1 MMRFGSQVVLLC
13 QIAVAPAYLAG
24 QRHVSRLDGRVP
36 PALAAAVGVLV
47 DSAAARRLP
56 SDPLIDKAIEGVAK
70 GVVPERV
77 LTAVHMVLDQLDT
90 AAAAI
95 RAGDIRTPDSEAIEA
110 GAFALA
116 AGVSGREI
124 ARLVKGGTTSGS
136 PAATLRVAGTL
147 AALGVPAAQAVD
159 LILGTIRHGGSAAD
173 VLSLPARVQSQVTH
187 GETPSQAAAGIAR
200 SNGARGSPPGG
211 PKPGRGQG
219 NPHKP

>member
-1 MMRFGSQVVLLC
+1 MRFGSQVVLLC

-47 DSAAARRLP
+47 DSAAARGLP

-124 ARLVKGGTTSGS
+124 ARRPPCESPGRSPRSASPRRRRSTSFSG
-136 PAATLRVAGTL
+136 PFATAARPPTCC
-147 AALGVPAAQAVD
+147 PS
-159 LILGTIRHGGSAAD
+159 RHGS
-173 VLSLPARVQSQVTH
+173 SR
-187 GETPSQAAAGIAR
+187 
-200 SNGARGSPPGG
+200 
-211 PKPGRGQG
+211 K
-219 NPHKP
+219 